1 MENLGQMLK
10 KAGELQAKM
19 ADIQEQMAA
28 VEITGT
34 SGGGMVRVTLSGR
47 GEARKVAIDP
57 ALADDTEV
65 MEDLIVAAFNDA
77 KTKVEALMAE
87 KMGEITGGMPL
98 PPGLRLP
105 F

>member
-1 MENLGQMLK
+1 MDNLGQMLK

-19 ADIQEQMAA
+19 AEIQEQMAA

-57 ALADDTEV
+57 SLADDTEV

-77 KTKVEALMAE
+77 RSKVEALMAE
-87 KMGEITGGMPL
+87 KMGELTGGIPL

>member
-1 MENLGQMLK
+1 MDNLGQMLK

-19 ADIQEQMAA
+19 AELQEQMAT

-34 SGGGMVRVTLSGR
+34 SGGGMVRVTLSGK
-47 GEARKVAIDP
+47 GEARKVVIDP

-77 KTKVEALMAE
+77 KSKVEAQMAE
-87 KMGEITGGMPL
+87 KMGELTGGMAL

>member
-1 MENLGQMLK
+1 MDNLGQMLK

-19 ADIQEQMAA
+19 AELQEQMAA
-28 VEITGT
+28 VEVTGT
-34 SGGGMVRVTLSGR
+34 SGGGMVRVTLSGK

-57 ALADDTEV
+57 AIADDTEV
-65 MEDLIVAAFNDA
+65 MEDLIVTAFNDA
-77 KTKVEALMAE
+77 KSKVEAQMAE
-87 KMGEITGGMPL
+87 KMGELTGGLGL

>member
-1 MENLGQMLK
+1 MDNLGQMLK

-19 ADIQEQMAA
+19 AEIQEQMAA
-28 VEITGT
+28 VEVTGT
-34 SGGGMVRVTLSGR
+34 SGGGMVRVTLSGK

-57 ALADDTEV
+57 AIADDTEV
-65 MEDLIVAAFNDA
+65 MEDLIVTAFNDA
-77 KTKVEALMAE
+77 KSKVEAQMAE
-87 KMGEITGGMPL
+87 KMGELTGGMGL

>member
-1 MENLGQMLK
+1 MDNLGQMLK
-10 KAGELQAKM
+10 KAGELQTKM
-19 ADIQEQMAA
+19 AEIQEKMAA

-34 SGGGMVRVTLSGR
+34 SGAGMVRVTLSGR
-47 GEARKVAIDP
+47 GEARKIAIDP
-57 ALADDTEV
+57 AIADDTDV

-87 KMGEITGGMPL
+87 KMGELTGGLPL

>member
-1 MENLGQMLK
+1 MDNLGQMLK

-19 ADIQEQMAA
+19 AEIQERMAA

-47 GEARKVAIDP
+47 GEARKIVIDP
-57 ALADDTEV
+57 AIADDTDV

-77 KTKVEALMAE
+77 KSKVDARMAE
-87 KMGEITGGMPL
+87 KMSELTGGMAL